1 MVLKVVY
8 YFIKIKIFKY
18 CRCPDL
24 AVRFQLVNVLR
35 VPAFRWLMQEKHNDT
50 RFILVPAEGAVR
62 PAEEDVLCYLHRG
75 ARSRGYKLVRERER
89 GSQVPG
95 CARV

>member
-1 MVLKVVY
+1 
-8 YFIKIKIFKY
+8 
-18 CRCPDL
+18 
-24 AVRFQLVNVLR
+24 
-35 VPAFRWLMQEKHNDT
+35 MQEKHNDT
-50 RFILVPAEGAVR
+50 GVILVPAEGAVH
-62 PAEEDVLCYLHRG
+62 PVEEDVLCYLQQG